1 MFVKVNVD
9 GYVLVLYDL
18 YKEEKHVSS
27 IYENIFSFYE
37 FLLNDKE
44 VFLFFNSI
52 KIGLEEKYKIVDE
65 LV

>member
-18 YKEEKHVSS
+18 YKEEKYVSS
-27 IYENIFSFYE
+27 IYENIFLFYE

-65 LV
+65 LG